1 MNQDII
7 LKIFYEEI
15 IPFAS
20 KRGVIEIDGISYNI
34 HFNSIVENKEYRTD
48 SHVPLLTI
56 NNVLEFNK
64 VLIEYVMK
72 EYEILKNPI
81 FYDKLVDMCGLS
93 GSCYPV
99 LESAAERDRNYAVC
113 SKRTSQ

>member
-81 FYDKLVDMCGLS
+81 FYDKLVDMCG
-93 GSCYPV
+93 Y
-99 LESAAERDRNYAVC
+99 
-113 SKRTSQ
+113 

>member
-1 MNQDII
+1 MI

-64 VLIEYVMK
+64 VLVEYVMK

-81 FYDKLVDMCGLS
+81 FYDKLDAMCGYQESDQIKYIMTIVFLM
-93 GSCYPV
+93 
-99 LESAAERDRNYAVC
+99 LEKKILKILFPS
-113 SKRTSQ
+113 